1 MKEESV
7 IDNKKIGSC
16 IKKIRMQKGISQIE
30 LAKAIDVSQTHMS
43 NIENGNAGLSLW
55 TAVKIARVLNCS
67 IDQFADEAKYDGSD
81 KQNSEKRN
89 PKYVIDIDDLADAL
103 KFIAHRNEK

>member
-30 LAKAIDVSQTHMS
+30 LAKAINTYEQ
-43 NIENGNAGLSLW
+43 
-55 TAVKIARVLNCS
+55 
-67 IDQFADEAKYDGSD
+67 Y
-81 KQNSEKRN
+81 
-89 PKYVIDIDDLADAL
+89 
-103 KFIAHRNEK
+103 

>member
-30 LAKAIDVSQTHMS
+30 LAKAIEVSATHMS
-43 NIENGNAGLSLW
+43 NIEHGNAGLSLC
-55 TAVKIARVLNCS
+55 TAVKIARVLDCS
-67 IDQFADEAKYDGSD
+67 IDQFADEGRCDSSD
-81 KQNSEKRN
+81 KQK
-89 PKYVIDIDDLADAL
+89 PKYVIDLDDLADAL

>member
-67 IDQFADEAKYDGSD
+67 IDQFADEDRYDDSD
-81 KQNSEKRN
+81 KQTSEKRN
-89 PKYVIDIDDLADAL
+89 PKYVIDLDDLVDAL

>member
-30 LAKAIDVSQTHMS
+30 LAKAINVSQTHMS
-43 NIENGNAGLSLW
+43 NIEHGNAGLSLC

-67 IDQFADEAKYDGSD
+67 IDQFADEDRYDGSD
-81 KQNSEKRN
+81 KRNS
-89 PKYVIDIDDLADAL
+89 KYVIDLDDLADAL
-103 KFIAHRNEK
+103 KFIVHRNEK

>member
-1 MKEESV
+1 MKGESV

-30 LAKAIDVSQTHMS
+30 LAKAINVSQTHMS
-43 NIENGNAGLSLW
+43 NIEHGNAGLSLC

-67 IDQFADEAKYDGSD
+67 IDQFADEDRYDGSD
-81 KQNSEKRN
+81 KRNS
-89 PKYVIDIDDLADAL
+89 KYVIDLDDLADAL
-103 KFIAHRNEK
+103 KFIVHRNEK